1 MYMTEKENTIILQ
14 CGAEDNHVV
23 LGLVLL
29 VAFNLKMKNK
39 IAPGNVL
46 MSARGGNKNADRII
60 ENSTQK
66 IESQGGKQAGRKRQK
81 SLSLAPVL
89 KAEQFGE
96 NFPCCSLPVILPLCT
111 SKKGLAPFPP

>member
-1 MYMTEKENTIILQ
+1 M
-14 CGAEDNHVV
+14 

-60 ENSTQK
+60 ENST
-66 IESQGGKQAGRKRQK
+66 
-81 SLSLAPVL
+81 
-89 KAEQFGE
+89 
-96 NFPCCSLPVILPLCT
+96 
-111 SKKGLAPFPP
+111 